1 MDGSLKDCAKVN
13 DLNSLK
19 GHLDSQAN
27 EMKNQMNRQAES
39 LKREMK
45 DTSQDFSKD
54 IARIR
59 DELEDA
65 LSKCA
70 LKSDF
75 DNQTDFL
82 SHHLDELD
90 KTVKSN
96 IDKNQ
101 TKFDTVDKVVC
112 FYYFIIILLYFI
124 IIDKCNI
131 KNIR

>member
-1 MDGSLKDCAKVN
+1 MS
-13 DLNSLK
+13 
-19 GHLDSQAN
+19 
-27 EMKNQMNRQAES
+27 RQAES

-54 IARIR
+54 IARMK
-59 DELEDA
+59 DELADA

-75 DNQTDFL
+75 DTQTDFL

-96 IDKNQ
+96 IDKHQ
-101 TKFDTVDKVVC
+101 VKFDTIDKVVC
-112 FYYFIIILLYFI
+112 YIIII
-124 IIDKCNI
+124 IYCYSSYYYYL
-131 KNIR
+131 